1 MPQPFR
7 IKTAAFPASDLLL
20 ESMSC
25 TEGLSTLTEISA
37 SLLSPRSDLDTDKI
51 LGQPVTFE
59 LELRDA
65 GKRFL
70 NGFVT
75 RFSQTGASGRFHR
88 YQAVVRPWLWFLT
101 RTTDCRIFQNMK
113 VPDIVKAVFDDH
125 RIAVHD
131 FKLFR
136 EYREWDYCVQYRE
149 SDFNFVSR
157 LLEHEGIYYRFEHSD
172 GKHQLLLLDSASVH
186 DPQPDGAAE
195 LPFFVPGGQAPPD
208 LDFVSRWA
216 MSRSVQPGKFAITD
230 YDFENPS
237 SRLLTR
243 GEQQRAHDLSDA
255 EAFDYPGLFTK
266 PPDGAQTLENRRDE
280 VQSRFEVFN
289 GSTNAQGLRV
299 GFTFKL
305 KRHPRADQNV
315 EYLVTSTNLQANN
328 GSSDAGQAGRSDGS
342 GLQCEF
348 SALPAAQQ
356 FRPRRAT
363 RKPLVQGPQTAF
375 VVGKQGD
382 EIHTDRFG
390 RVRVQFHWDRL
401 GKKDEKSSCM
411 VRVAQV
417 WAGKNFGAIFIP
429 RVGQEVIVDFLE
441 GDPDQP
447 IITGSVYN
455 GETLP
460 PFKLPDNATQSGFLS
475 RSTKDGV
482 VANANMIQF
491 EDKKGAEALN
501 LHAEKN
507 MSTSVE
513 ADQSNSVGH
522 DLSEQVKN
530 DRKATIGNKD
540 TLIVD
545 KGGRSVTIKAKGES
559 VDITGGR
566 KYTVGAGLDQN
577 TINTG
582 RITSI
587 TGPESLFVTG
597 PVTTI
602 VNGLTTEIRNGG
614 WNIGVIGNKRETV
627 SGTTGFKSGGAFT
640 GVAAEFNWT
649 SPGDMIFKANKFNR
663 TVNQANDVFLG
674 PNTGTY
680 IGAASSTMIGGAR
693 NTFVGTKNEL
703 EIALA
708 LKTSIGASINTTIS
722 ASLNTTIAAA
732 INMAMGPTVEMGMLG
747 LKSRTIDMS
756 QSTLKVITGGPG
768 PGGGA
773 GAGSGGGMAALAAAG
788 AVAGVAA
795 ALANAAA
802 ATKDAA
808 EFLDAVSKDPD
819 SASASALLGSMLAT
833 LAGRGTKVY
842 EDAHAAEAPA
852 RIEAAKQALA
862 AQAAAEA
869 NATAT
874 QAQVDADGAGAA
886 AEKAAAPVA
895 PLGPGPARPARPAPA

>member
-7 IKTAAFPASDLLL
+7 IKTAAFAASDLLL
-20 ESMSC
+20 ESLSC
-25 TEGLSTLTEISA
+25 TEALSQLTEISA
-37 SLLSPRSDLDTDKI
+37 SLLSPRPDLDSDKI

-59 LELRDA
+59 IELRDDA
-65 GKRFL
+65 RRFL

-101 RTTDCRIFQNMK
+101 RTTDSRIFQNMK
-113 VPDIVKAVFDDH
+113 VPDIVKSVFEDH

-136 EYREWDYCVQYRE
+136 EYREWPYCVQYRE

-172 GKHQLLLLDSASVH
+172 GKHQLLLLDSASAH

-195 LPFFVPGGQAPPD
+195 LPFLVSSGQAPPD

-230 YDFENPS
+230 YDFENPG
-237 SRLLTR
+237 SRLLTT
-243 GEQQRAHDLSDA
+243 GEQQRKHDLSDA

-266 PPDGAQTLENRRDE
+266 PPDGAQYLENRRDE

-289 GSTNAQGLRV
+289 GATNAAGLRT

-315 EYLVTSTNLQANN
+315 EYLVTGTNLQANN
-328 GSSDAGQAGRSDGS
+328 GSFEAGPAGAGF
-342 GLQCEF
+342 QCEF
-348 SALPAAQQ
+348 NALATPQQ
-356 FRPRRAT
+356 FRPPRTT
-363 RKPLVQGPQTAF
+363 RKPFVQGPQTAF
-375 VVGKQGD
+375 VVGKSGD
-382 EIHTDRFG
+382 EIHTDKFG

-401 GKKDEKSSCM
+401 GERNEKSSCM

-455 GETLP
+455 GDTLP
-460 PFKLPDNATQSGFLS
+460 PFKLPDHATQSGFLS

-522 DLSEQVKN
+522 DLTEQVKN

-566 KYTVGAGLDQN
+566 KYTVGAGQDQN

-597 PVTTI
+597 PVTRI
-602 VNGLTTEIRNGG
+602 VTGNTTEIHNGALKV
-614 WNIGVIGNKRETV
+614 GVLGNLTETV
-627 SGTTGFKSGGAFT
+627 AGDAGFQAGGAYI
-640 GVAAEFNWT
+640 GKAASFGYE
-649 SPGDMIFKANKFNR
+649 SPGNMEFKANQFNR
-663 TVNQANDVFLG
+663 TVNQANDIFLG

-680 IGAASSTMIGGAR
+680 IGAASSTMIAGAR
-693 NTFVGTKNEL
+693 NTFVGLKNEL
-703 EIALA
+703 ELALA
-708 LKTSIGASINTTIS
+708 LKTSIGASINTTI
-722 ASLNTTIAAA
+722 AACMNIGVA
-732 INMAMGPTVEMGMLG
+732 VTVDMMAGPTLEMGPVG
-747 LKSRTIDMS
+747 LQQKTMDVA
-756 QSTLKVITGGPG
+756 QSAMKIITGGG
-768 PGGGA
+768 GGGGGGGGA
-773 GAGSGGGMAALAAAG
+773 AAAGGVAAVIG

-795 ALANAAA
+795 ARANALAAIADAVEFLKVANDQPGGSTAQTLLGTFLSMPATVVGLGPQAYALAHPEQSDNAVAQRQAALAEQTRAAAEASAQQAQADANAAA
-802 ATKDAA
+802 AQ
-808 EFLDAVSKDPD
+808 
-819 SASASALLGSMLAT
+819 
-833 LAGRGTKVY
+833 
-842 EDAHAAEAPA
+842 AEA
-852 RIEAAKQALA
+852 Q
-862 AQAAAEA
+862 
-869 NATAT
+869 
-874 QAQVDADGAGAA
+874 AGAA
-886 AEKAAAPVA
+886 P
-895 PLGPGPARPARPAPA
+895 PPGVTPAGGASN

>member
-20 ESMSC
+20 ESLSC
-25 TEGLSTLTEISA
+25 TEALSTLTEITA
-37 SLLSPRSDLDTDKI
+37 SLLSPRPDLDSDKI

-59 LELRDA
+59 FELRDDT
-65 GKRFL
+65 RRHL

-113 VPDIVKAVFDDH
+113 VPDIVKTVFEDH

-136 EYREWDYCVQYRE
+136 EYREWEYCVQYRE

-172 GKHQLLLLDSASVH
+172 GRHQLLLLDSASAH

-195 LPFFVPGGQAPPD
+195 LPFFVTGGQAAPD
-208 LDFVSRWA
+208 IDFVDRWT

-237 SRLLTR
+237 SRLLTT
-243 GEQQRAHDLSDA
+243 GEQPRRYDLSDA
-255 EAFDYPGLFTK
+255 EAFDYPGFFTK
-266 PPDGAQTLENRRDE
+266 PPDGAQYLENRRDE

-289 GSTNAQGLRV
+289 GSTSAQGLRV

-305 KRHPRADQNV
+305 KRHPRDDQNV
-315 EYLVTSTNLQANN
+315 EYLVTGTNLQANN
-328 GSSDAGQAGRSDGS
+328 GSSDAGQAGQADG
-342 GLQCEF
+342 GGFHCEF
-348 SALPAAQQ
+348 TALASPQQ
-356 FRPRRAT
+356 FRPPRAT
-363 RKPLVQGPQTAF
+363 RKPFVQGPQTAF

-382 EIHTDRFG
+382 EIHTDKFG

-401 GKKDEKSSCM
+401 GEKNEKSSCM

-491 EDKKGAEALN
+491 EDKKGSEGLN

-513 ADQSNSVGH
+513 NDQANSVGH
-522 DLSEQVKN
+522 DLTEQVTH
-530 DRKATIGNKD
+530 DRKATVGNKD
-540 TLIVD
+540 TLVVD
-545 KGGRSVTIKAKGES
+545 KGGRSVTIKALGES

-582 RITSI
+582 RITSV

-597 PVTTI
+597 PATSI
-602 VNGLTTEIRNGG
+602 VNGQTTDIRNGG
-614 WNIGVIGNKRETV
+614 WKIGVIGDKLETV
-627 SGTTGFKSGGAFT
+627 SGTTGFKSGGVFT

-649 SPGDMIFKANKFNR
+649 SPGDMKFKANQFNR

-674 PNTGTY
+674 PSTGTY
-680 IGAASSTMIGGAR
+680 IGAASSTMIAGSR
-693 NTFVGTKNEL
+693 NTFVGIKNEL

-708 LKTSIGASINTTIS
+708 LRTTIGASINTTLA
-722 ASLNTTIAAA
+722 AS
-732 INMAMGPTVEMGMLG
+732 INMGAALILETVAGLTLEMSPLG
-747 LKSRTIDMS
+747 LKQKTLEVG
-756 QSTLKVITGGPG
+756 QHALKVVSGGG
-768 PGGGA
+768 GGGGGGGA
-773 GAGSGGGMAALAAAG
+773 GAFAPGVAAG
-788 AVAGVAA
+788 GAMVAGVAA
-795 ALANAAA
+795 AVGNAVAA
-802 ATKDAA
+802 IGDAA
-808 EFLDAVSKDPD
+808 EFLKAVSSDPD
-819 SASASALLGSMLAT
+819 SASAKSLLGSMLAT
-833 LAGRGTKVY
+833 IFGQGPQANQ
-842 EDAHAAEAPA
+842 AMHAAEAPA
-852 RIEAAKQALA
+852 AIVAAQQALA

-869 NATAT
+869 NASAT
-874 QAQVDADGAGAA
+874 QAQVDADAAGAA
-886 AEKAAAPVA
+886 ADKAAAPVA
-895 PLGPGPARPARPAPA
+895 PLGPGSSRPAPGKST

>member
-37 SLLSPRSDLDTDKI
+37 SLLSPRSDLDADKI

-59 LELRDA
+59 LELRDD

-113 VPDIVKAVFDDH
+113 VPDIVKTVFDDH

-305 KRHPRADQNV
+305 KRHPRADQNA

-328 GSSDAGQAGRSDGS
+328 GSSGAGQAGRSDGS

-356 FRPRRAT
+356 FRPKRST
-363 RKPLVQGPQTAF
+363 RKPFVQGPQTAF

-382 EIHTDRFG
+382 EIHTDKFG

-513 ADQSNSVGH
+513 ADQSTSVGH
-522 DLSEQVKN
+522 DRSETIEHDDHYSVKHDRTARVGNNQNTEVVGTSDETVGKKLTQTYKNGQMVTVTHGYTQFITDYSNVHITGWRHEHVTGAASRNIVGASTNASGGDMKLRSGAQLLLHSDAAMKAKAASFLMVAAGDIGFRAATFTRVIGEGN
-530 DRKATIGNKD
+530 DTILGKNSNGYIGHASDTKMGISETTFIGLKRDTSLALGMYFDGGLKLGICAGVALDIKASVG
-540 TLIVD
+540 L
-545 KGGRSVTIKAKGES
+545 SVTALGLEQKSLSLDQSGLKI
-559 VDITGGR
+559 ITGG
-566 KYTVGAGLDQN
+566 
-577 TINTG
+577 
-582 RITSI
+582 
-587 TGPESLFVTG
+587 
-597 PVTTI
+597 
-602 VNGLTTEIRNGG
+602 GG
-614 WNIGVIGNKRETV
+614 GG
-627 SGTTGFKSGGAFT
+627 GGA
-640 GVAAEFNWT
+640 
-649 SPGDMIFKANKFNR
+649 
-663 TVNQANDVFLG
+663 
-674 PNTGTY
+674 
-680 IGAASSTMIGGAR
+680 
-693 NTFVGTKNEL
+693 
-703 EIALA
+703 
-708 LKTSIGASINTTIS
+708 
-722 ASLNTTIAAA
+722 
-732 INMAMGPTVEMGMLG
+732 
-747 LKSRTIDMS
+747 
-756 QSTLKVITGGPG
+756 
-768 PGGGA
+768 A
-773 GAGSGGGMAALAAAG
+773 GAGSVAAGALEWAGVVAAAAGGAASVARGVADVSATSTQYGDEGASPTGSLAGGMLAGGAIGAGVGLGVGGPLG
-788 AVAGVAA
+788 AVAGGLIGV
-795 ALANAAA
+795 
-802 ATKDAA
+802 
-808 EFLDAVSKDPD
+808 
-819 SASASALLGSMLAT
+819 
-833 LAGRGTKVY
+833 
-842 EDAHAAEAPA
+842 
-852 RIEAAKQALA
+852 
-862 AQAAAEA
+862 
-869 NATAT
+869 
-874 QAQVDADGAGAA
+874 GAGAIA
-886 AEKAAAPVA
+886 GTVEASSQPRT
-895 PLGPGPARPARPAPA
+895 PAIRHDPDFDGPAPAATPAPGTPAGPAGASSGGPAPGGSGAR